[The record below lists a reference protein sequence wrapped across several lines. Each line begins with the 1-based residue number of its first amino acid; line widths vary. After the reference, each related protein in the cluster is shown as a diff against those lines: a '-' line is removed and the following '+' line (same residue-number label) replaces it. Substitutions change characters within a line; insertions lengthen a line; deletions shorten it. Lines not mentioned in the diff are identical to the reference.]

1 MHLFR
6 DREREERLDRQ
17 EGLHTELLFAMHL
30 PSSHLANGQGR
41 GWREGWKM
49 GKSKRWRVG
58 VDALS
63 PLVFKQ
69 VDIKSNKEALCD
81 IKGIENRKAALPLG
95 TTPYVCFLSY
105 SNYRPLHT
113 LVLSCLV
120 LFSPLVYLHAFQR
133 HY

>member
-1 MHLFR
+1 M
-6 DREREERLDRQ
+6 
-17 EGLHTELLFAMHL
+17 
-30 PSSHLANGQGR
+30 
-41 GWREGWKM
+41 EGW
-49 GKSKRWRVG
+49 G

-81 IKGIENRKAALPLG
+81 IKDFENRKAVLPLG
-95 TTPYVCFLSY
+95 TTPCVCFLSY
-105 SNYRPLHT
+105 SSYWPLHT

-120 LFSPLVYLHAFQR
+120 FSFGLHAFQR